1 MNLDYRYCSK
11 QSLYCNME
19 IISLELSWFCDIIIT
34 STFHKTTSNTL
45 HNWQFHRIDILFR
58 FFLQNDNLFYLT
70 PPKSKSSMGREDK

>member
-1 MNLDYRYCSK
+1 
-11 QSLYCNME
+11 ME

-58 FFLQNDNLFYLT
+58 FFFYKTTIFFTLHLL
-70 PPKSKSSMGREDK
+70 KARVQWVEKINK